1 MNIAKKLVTIIAV
14 LGIVPVANAQS
25 DCRTVKGRIT
35 SELAEVFSNGEVCPS
50 PLGLCTEGRFRGD
63 LKGRFTF
70 VANSLTPFDMVDLT
84 APPDL
89 ANLAATT
96 GTITLKTK
104 FCDGTLVINDGAS
117 FSLGQDGFYASVGI
131 IDDSQASGGC
141 VDAVGLL
148 RQQGVFQA
156 GCVDCKYVGE
166 VCGIPEDD
174 DDDDDDD

>member
-1 MNIAKKLVTIIAV
+1 MKIARHLIITIAV
-14 LGIVPVANAQS
+14 LGIVPASHAQS
-25 DCRTVKGRIT
+25 ECRTVKGRIT
-35 SELAEVFSNGEVCPS
+35 SELVEVFSNGEACPS

-70 VANSLTPFDMVDLT
+70 VANSLTPFTALDHT
-84 APPDL
+84 APL
-89 ANLAATT
+89 ELENLAATT

-117 FSLGQDGFYASVGI
+117 FSLGPDGFYASVGI
-131 IDDSQASGGC
+131 ITQASGGC
-141 VDAVGLL
+141 IDAVGLL

-166 VCGIPEDD
+166 VCGIPGDD
-174 DDDDDDD
+174 DDDDD